1 MKYGDRLTVLERR
14 EREARKRNIEL
25 LAIIGRLERET
36 DLLRN
41 QVRAMFFRMNEIGEK
56 NEDHRGVGSAD

>member
-1 MKYGDRLTVLERR
+1 MKYGDRLTV
-14 EREARKRNIEL
+14 
-25 LAIIGRLERET
+25 LERET